1 MLPRPLHRWKSFWAG
16 ILVLTFLSW
25 GWIRSS
31 SRRDGASWSRGPV
44 TYGIMHDRLGFGIYQ
59 VQLPTSLDQGLQIH
73 RQKVSRRGGG
83 PLPSAIQWR
92 NDGIPDL
99 IKHRSVHFAHWF
111 LILLFLIPWT
121 GFLFRRARRL
131 DRPRPP
137 GRELNANKR
146 ERSKGGSS

>member
-1 MLPRPLHRWKSFWAG
+1 
-16 ILVLTFLSW
+16 
-25 GWIRSS
+25 
-31 SRRDGASWSRGPV
+31 V